1 MKDAAGFL
9 ETADCLTSRLAL
21 REILLQTLQALR
33 EREHEPL
40 HVWLLLRGVGAAV
53 ELGVLHV
60 LEHQE
65 PQQTDRGWPRS
76 LRTSSRRAYFALL
89 RGTKEPPVVMG
100 CPIRLL

>member
-1 MKDAAGFL
+1 MNRI
-9 ETADCLTSRLAL
+9 SL
-21 REILLQTLQALR
+21 RRTNR
-33 EREHEPL
+33 F
-40 HVWLLLRGVGAAV
+40 
-53 ELGVLHV
+53 LHV

-100 CPIRLL
+100 CPIRLLQVLGRLRL